1 MVLFAECAILTP
13 VVYLMFHMH
22 SLSFGLKEYNYEI
35 ERALGKVRSKNKVV
49 KEEMTSDQTR

>member
-1 MVLFAECAILTP
+1 
-13 VVYLMFHMH
+13 MH